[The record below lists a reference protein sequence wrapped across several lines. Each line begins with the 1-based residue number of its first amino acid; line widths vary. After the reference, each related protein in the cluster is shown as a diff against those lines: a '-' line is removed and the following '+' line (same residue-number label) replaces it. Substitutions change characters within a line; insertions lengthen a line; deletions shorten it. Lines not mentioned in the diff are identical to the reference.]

1 MLSIENLSRTEK
13 LLMMEALWDDLA
25 RDTVTYSSPEWHA
38 DELRVAE
45 RTVAEGEAGF
55 VSWDSAKKALRDSSS

>member
-38 DELRVAE
+38 DELKASERAVAE
-45 RTVAEGEAGF
+45 ESAGF
-55 VSWDSAKKALRDSSS
+55 VPWDLAKKALRDSAS

>member
-25 RDTVTYSSPEWHA
+25 RDAVSYSSPEWHA
-38 DELRVAE
+38 EELRLAE
-45 RTVAEGEAGF
+45 RSVAEGSANF
-55 VSWDSAKKALRDSSS
+55 VPWDAAKKALRDSKS

>member
-25 RDTVTYSSPEWHA
+25 RDAANYASPEWHA
-38 DELRVAE
+38 DELKVAE
-45 RTVAEGEAGF
+45 RSVAEGGASF
-55 VSWDSAKKALRDSSS
+55 VPWDAAKKTLRDSKS